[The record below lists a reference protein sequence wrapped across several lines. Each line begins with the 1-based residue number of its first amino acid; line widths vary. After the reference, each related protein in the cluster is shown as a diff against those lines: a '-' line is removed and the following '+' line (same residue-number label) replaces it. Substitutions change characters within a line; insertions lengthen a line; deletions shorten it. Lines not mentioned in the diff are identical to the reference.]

1 MKEETNKADKRLRS
15 EGWIEIEHQ
24 IYLTKYLKSEK
35 MTEWTTSPVVV
46 HCGTKNQ
53 KKEELK
59 TLEDK

>member
-35 MTEWTTSPVVV
+35 MTEWTMTGE

>member
-35 MTEWTTSPVVV
+35 KTEWTTTGE